1 MGCSRIVK
9 SKKTVPD
16 RVSHF
21 ESYNSAVIP
30 YGGGYSY
37 NDIFFHKNSTSISS
51 NKFNRILDFNNT
63 KKIIEVE
70 SGATLNDIF
79 YFLQAE
85 GFYLKIQPGFPLIT
99 IGGCIAGNVHGKNQ
113 YKDGNFIKIIKSIKI
128 YNPDLGLIEISRN
141 KNKKLF
147 DLTVG
152 GFGLSGFIISAKI
165 KIDIL
170 PSNFVRN
177 KKIYFNSL
185 LEAFDILKKESKN
198 NDFLYSWHQPTIA
211 SDFRGFVNVGN
222 FQNSNKKYKPKKIT
236 PDQIKKKLPFYS
248 VYSQY
253 VVFILSKIYFY
264 KNYIFKNITTNVYDS
279 FFPLAKKGMYFYL
292 YGKEGLIETQFII
305 PEKRKLDF
313 YRFLLNQFELI
324 KPNIVLFSVKYF
336 KKYEPKYLRFDDDG
350 YCVSFNF
357 LRTDSS
363 KLFLKDLYSF
373 LRQYNC
379 KINLTKD
386 SSFEMKYLNKHFPNV
401 SYFFSSI
408 GFFKKTAKQYIS
420 KINIDYE
427 K

>member
-16 RVSHF
+16 RIAHF
-21 ESYNSAVIP
+21 ESYDYAVIP

-37 NDIFFHKNSTSISS
+37 NDISFHKNSTSISS
-51 NKFNRILDFNNT
+51 KKFNRILDFNKT

-79 YFLQAE
+79 YFLQAK

-99 IGGCIAGNVHGKNQ
+99 IGGCIAGNIHGKNQ
-113 YKDGNFIKIIKSIKI
+113 FRDGNFIKIVQSIQI

-141 KNKKLF
+141 NNKKLF

-152 GFGLSGFIISAKI
+152 GFGLTGFIISAKI
-165 KIDIL
+165 KIDKL
-170 PSNFVRN
+170 PSNFVKN

-198 NDFLYSWHQPTIA
+198 NDFLYSWHQPNIA
-211 SDFRGFVNVGN
+211 SNFKGFVNIGN
-222 FQNSNKKYKPKKIT
+222 FQKLNKKYKPKKIT
-236 PDQIKKKLPFYS
+236 PDQVKKKLPFNS
-248 VYSQY
+248 VYSKC
-253 VVFILSKIYFY
+253 VVLILCRIYFY
-264 KNYIFKNITTNVYDS
+264 KHLLFKNITTNVYDS

-313 YRFLLNQFELI
+313 YIFLLNQFESI
-324 KPNIVLFSVKYF
+324 NPNIVLFSMKYF
-336 KKYEPKYLRFDDDG
+336 KKHDSKYLRFDDDG
-350 YCVSFNF
+350 YCISFDF
-357 LRTDSS
+357 LRTDAS
-363 KLFLKDLYSF
+363 KLFIKELYTF
-373 LRQYNC
+373 LRQHNC

-386 SSFEMKYLNKHFPNV
+386 SSFEIKYLNKHFPKV
-401 SYFFSSI
+401 SNFFSSI
-408 GFFKKTAKQYIS
+408 GFLKKTAKQYIS
-420 KINIDYE
+420 KININYE
-427 K
+427 